1 MTRDGSL
8 RCELEKSKDT
18 DENGYQV
25 TIIKCHGDLVSDTAG
40 TIKELVRPLIPLGG
54 RIIIELGD
62 VKHLDSA
69 GLGAL
74 VGLKVSAVKQ
84 GSCMLELTNMTPG
97 MLELLRITH
106 LLQMFSS

>member
-8 RCELEKSKDT
+8 RCELEKSKHT
-18 DENGYQV
+18 DENGNQV
-25 TIIKCHGDLVSDTAG
+25 TTIKCHGDLVSDAAG
-40 TIKELVRPLIPLGG
+40 EIKKLVRPLIPVGG
-54 RIIIELGD
+54 RIIIDLGD

-84 GSCMLELTNMTPG
+84 GSCMLELANMTPG
-97 MLELLRITH
+97 MRELLRITH
-106 LLQMFSS
+106 LMEMFSS